1 MGTLV
6 ASFAPR
12 PFPDAPSPSHRVLTQ
27 ASTRDDGSY
36 VLRVELPG
44 IASPAD
50 VSVDVLDGRAVEV
63 TAGDSFRLAHP
74 LPFVLADGRDGASKV
89 KFSRKTHTLT
99 LTFDPRATAPA
110 PHVGASAAFPEVSV
124 PGLSFADDPNLY
136 LAHHPA
142 EGRHLR
148 ARRAVRRG
156 ELLMTC
162 PPLVHAVHD
171 RHARWTCAG
180 CFASLR
186 PARGAES
193 NPDPDVGVGG
203 VGCDDCDGRARYCS
217 SSCRSRDASHVA
229 ECALCLRAGDDPR
242 LRDATRG
249 LRLFLRLLHL
259 RATDPDAFAPFGAL
273 RASFA
278 DADSNP
284 SDASFRIP
292 EKYLGMSRAINGILP
307 PPARVPE
314 RELASILA
322 AAHANLHGVVDAEGR
337 HLGSGVYVP
346 ASMFNH
352 SCAPEAVVS
361 FGPGGVLR
369 AHAVEDVSAGAPI
382 RIAYSELY
390 ASPRSRRD
398 ALRAKKGFEC
408 ACRRCVDVDGKWTR
422 RDAALDGWACADAT
436 CDGSVPP
443 PPRDGSIPTDAT
455 CDACGT
461 TRSDPPS
468 PTRTRAW
475 ADAADAARERFA
487 RGDVRAAAEIARG
500 ALGDS
505 AGRLH
510 ERHVI
515 RHELRLVAA
524 DAAFAAGEWSDAAE
538 AARDA
543 LAAMRATLSEY
554 HPGSARVATLLGN
567 ALTRLAEAEAE
578 AEVGDA
584 GARGG
589 SARVPVAASSD
600 RGSQVRSGG
609 TRVKHLADAAV
620 AYGFAAEALGISY
633 GEDHAETVDAR
644 AREATA
650 RLEVMGG
657 SIPQTEGSSSY

>member
-1 MGTLV
+1 
-6 ASFAPR
+6 
-12 PFPDAPSPSHRVLTQ
+12 
-27 ASTRDDGSY
+27 
-36 VLRVELPG
+36 
-44 IASPAD
+44 
-50 VSVDVLDGRAVEV
+50 
-63 TAGDSFRLAHP
+63 
-74 LPFVLADGRDGASKV
+74 
-89 KFSRKTHTLT
+89 
-99 LTFDPRATAPA
+99 
-110 PHVGASAAFPEVSV
+110 
-124 PGLSFADDPNLY
+124 
-136 LAHHPA
+136 
-142 EGRHLR
+142 
-148 ARRAVRRG
+148 
-156 ELLMTC
+156 MTC

-193 NPDPDVGVGG
+193 DPDPDGVGG
-203 VGCDDCDGRARYCS
+203 VGCDDCAGRTRYCS
-217 SSCRSRDASHVA
+217 SSCRSRDTSHVA

-278 DADSNP
+278 DADADSNP

-292 EKYLGMSRAINGILP
+292 EKYLGMSRAINGIVP

-314 RELASILA
+314 RELATILA

-361 FGPGGVLR
+361 FNPGGVLR
-369 AHAVEDVSAGAPI
+369 ARAVEDVPADAPI

-390 ASPRSRRD
+390 ASRRSRRD

-436 CDGSVPP
+436 CDGSVSPP
-443 PPRDGSIPTDAT
+443 PPRDGSNPTDAT

-461 TRSDPPS
+461 TLSDPPS
-468 PTRTRAW
+468 PTRTREW
-475 ADAADAARERFA
+475 ADAANAARETLA
-487 RGDVRAAAEIARG
+487 RGDVGAAATIVHG
-500 ALGDS
+500 ALRDS

-524 DAAFAAGEWSDAAE
+524 DAAFAAGEWADAAE
-538 AARDA
+538 TARDA

-578 AEVGDA
+578 HAPARAVGPRAFRSRRRRTKDHKYDRA
-584 GARGG
+584 GRERNV
-589 SARVPVAASSD
+589 SPTPSD
-600 RGSQVRSGG
+600 
-609 TRVKHLADAAV
+609 
-620 AYGFAAEALGISY
+620 AYGFAAEALGTSY
-633 GEDHAETVDAR
+633 GEDHAETIDAR
-644 AREATA
+644 ARGTA
-650 RLEVMGG
+650 ARRYLD
-657 SIPQTEGSSSY
+657 PATEGTSEGTY

>member
-1 MGTLV
+1 M
-6 ASFAPR
+6 
-12 PFPDAPSPSHRVLTQ
+12 
-27 ASTRDDGSY
+27 
-36 VLRVELPG
+36 RVELPG

-63 TAGDSFRLAHP
+63 TAGESFRLAHS

-89 KFSRKTHTLT
+89 KFSRKTQTLT
-99 LTFDPRATAPA
+99 LTFDPRATVSAPPSRDA
-110 PHVGASAAFPEVSV
+110 EFSEVSV

-136 LAHHPA
+136 LAHNPA

-148 ARRAVRRG
+148 ARRAIRRG

-171 RHARWTCAG
+171 RHTRWTCAG

-193 NPDPDVGVGG
+193 DADPYGVGG
-203 VGCDDCDGRARYCS
+203 VGCDDCDGQTRYCS
-217 SSCRSRDASHVA
+217 SSCRSRDTSHVA

-259 RATDPDAFAPFGAL
+259 RAMDPDAFAPFGAL

-278 DADSNP
+278 DAESADSNP

-292 EKYLGMSRAINGILP
+292 EKYLGMSRAVNGIAS

-314 RELASILA
+314 RELATILA

-337 HLGSGVYVP
+337 HLGSGVYVR

-361 FGPGGVLR
+361 FNPGGVLR
-369 AHAVEDVSAGAPI
+369 VHAVENIPADAPI

-390 ASPRSRRD
+390 ATRGSRRD

-408 ACRRCVDVDGKWTR
+408 ACERCVDVDGKWTR

-436 CDGSVPP
+436 CDGSVR
-443 PPRDGSIPTDAT
+443 PRDGSNPTDAT

-461 TRSDPPS
+461 TLSNPPS
-468 PTRTRAW
+468 PTRTREW
-475 ADAADAARERFA
+475 ADAANAACVTLA
-487 RGDVRAAAEIARG
+487 RGDARAAATIAHG
-500 ALGDS
+500 ALRDS
-505 AGRLH
+505 TGRLH

-524 DAAFAAGEWSDAAE
+524 DAAFAAGDWAAAADAAK
-538 AARDA
+538 DA

-567 ALTRLAEAEAE
+567 ALTRLAEAEVE
-578 AEVGDA
+578 NA

-589 SARVPVAASSD
+589 FVHVPAAAEVENAGARGGFVHVPAAASS
-600 RGSQVRSGG
+600 RGG
-609 TRVKHLADAAV
+609 TLSSGTRTKRLKDASD
-620 AYGFAAEALGISY
+620 AYGFAAEALGTSY
-633 GEDHAETVDAR
+633 GEDHAETIDAR
-644 AREATA
+644 ARETTA
-650 RLEVMGG
+650 RRYLD
-657 SIPQTEGSSSY
+657 PATEETSEGAY